1 MIPIFYIL
9 VDNENVVQQSFS
21 TIQQAREYMRYHH
34 LAGQV
39 IDEQILRELRQEVQ
53 QSAPPRIRSIIRKPY
68 MGQERNVSIP
78 VCRPATTGH
87 NVRQYHSF
95 KPKKVRNFRGL
106 IQ

>member
-1 MIPIFYIL
+1 
-9 VDNENVVQQSFS
+9 
-21 TIQQAREYMRYHH
+21 MRYHH

-39 IDEQILRELRQEVQ
+39 IDEQILRELQQEYQQPHRVQ
-53 QSAPPRIRSIIRKPY
+53 SVIRKPY
-68 MGQERNVSIP
+68 MGRERNVSIP

-106 IQ
+106 VE